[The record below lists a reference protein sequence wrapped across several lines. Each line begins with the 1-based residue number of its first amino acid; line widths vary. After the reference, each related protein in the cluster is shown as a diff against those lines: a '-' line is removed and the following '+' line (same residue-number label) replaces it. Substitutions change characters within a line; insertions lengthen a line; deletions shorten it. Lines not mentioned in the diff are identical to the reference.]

1 MNDGKPS
8 EKGDLKREE
17 IEKWFEEHG
26 DGLYRFSL
34 LRVGDQTLAEDLVQ
48 ETFLAALQSWESYK
62 GQAPIRGWLL
72 GILKHKI
79 VDHFR
84 KEGRFKEIKKEYET
98 EPDVKEQFGLICW
111 IKGFGPKRWSND
123 PQEAHLNNRF
133 LSVVEKCLKELSNQQ
148 REVFVLREIE
158 EYKTKEIEGI
168 LGITGNNIRVTLYR
182 ARIILRACIEKL
194 WLKNTPKGAE

>member
-72 GILKHKI
+72 GIMKHKI

-98 EPDVKEQFGLICW
+98 EPDVKEQFGLVW
-111 IKGFGPKRWSND
+111 
-123 PQEAHLNNRF
+123 
-133 LSVVEKCLKELSNQQ
+133 
-148 REVFVLREIE
+148 FV
-158 EYKTKEIEGI
+158 G
-168 LGITGNNIRVTLYR
+168 
-182 ARIILRACIEKL
+182 
-194 WLKNTPKGAE
+194 